1 MNDNRT
7 APICRTKKIKVMK
20 TQIAN
25 LINGQKNVARQ
36 NENEKYLNAKQA
48 TSHIG
53 FAGTNRNERAE
64 IARKVY
70 AENGETMN
78 ILFADVH
85 LSLKKGQSVSG
96 KTQWYS
102 APINE
107 DLASQF
113 VVKKGGN
120 ERTYTLTI
128 SNDCEVF
135 ISKNVR
141 KNENCQWR
149 LSYTQYI
156 DESYIKIL

>member
-1 MNDNRT
+1 
-7 APICRTKKIKVMK
+7 MK

-70 AENGETMN
+70 AENGETIN
-78 ILFADVH
+78 VLFADVQ
-85 LSLKKGQSVSG
+85 LSLKKGQSISG

-107 DLASQF
+107 DLASRF
-113 VVKKGGN
+113 VNTDGR
-120 ERTYTLTI
+120 ERAYTLTI

-135 ISKNVR
+135 ISKHVR

-156 DESYIKIL
+156 DESYITIL

>member
-1 MNDNRT
+1 MNDKRT

-64 IARKVY
+64 IASKVF
-70 AENGETMN
+70 AENGE
-78 ILFADVH
+78 ILNVDFCGEKLAM
-85 LSLKKGQSVSG
+85 KKGQSVSG

-102 APINE
+102 VPINE
-107 DLASQF
+107 DLASRF
-113 VVKKGGN
+113 VVIAGGN
-120 ERTYTLTI
+120 ERNYTLTI

-156 DESYIKIL
+156 DESYITIL